1 MALTLAVVFFAAFVA
16 NVIVGSIGNAPI
28 VGDVGEMLLLLAAS
42 ASFVVGIL
50 KREALEKKRKNS

>member
-1 MALTLAVVFFAAFVA
+1 MALSLAAVLFIAFVT
-16 NVIVGSIGNAPI
+16 NVVIGSTGSAPF

-42 ASFVVGIL
+42 TSFVAGIL